1 MSDFSTRRRMALAGI
16 VLTIALLVPGLL
28 LPVITVTGVLQRAGL
43 AELAPKLLNE
53 GISEQSVAAMKP
65 LINPAILPLLE
76 MSPGGL
82 RAALVKQLGDRVSSE
97 LANGQDIEVYQQTRS
112 ILGSV
117 QYLYEVNS
125 NTAATLILL
134 FSVIVPFGKALL
146 VMLAIALRGQTARR
160 RVLHFVEMI
169 AKWSMADVF
178 AVALFITYLAAQAT
192 QAAPAATTAS
202 IVAFTASF
210 GPGFYWFAA
219 YCVVSLATQ
228 QITTRVLMRDTSN
241 VQLSTPN

>member
-1 MSDFSTRRRMALAGI
+1 MPVSANSRLLALLGLAMSIG
-16 VLTIALLVPGLL
+16 LLVPGLIQ
-28 LPVITVTGVLQRAGL
+28 PVITVRGVLQPAGM
-43 AELAPKLLNE
+43 ADLAPRILND
-53 GISEQSVAAMKP
+53 GISDQAMAAMKP

-82 RAALVKQLGDRVSSE
+82 RAALVKRLGDQLSSE
-97 LANGQDIEVYQQTRS
+97 LRNGKEIEVYQQTRS

-117 QYLYEVNS
+117 RHLYKVGAM
-125 NTAATLILL
+125 TAATLILL

-146 VMLAIALRGQTARR
+146 VSWAVLQRDDLRR
-160 RVLHFVEMI
+160 RGTLHFVEMI

-192 QAAPAATTAS
+192 QATPGSTAASA
-202 IVAFTASF
+202 VAFTASF
-210 GPGFYWFAA
+210 GTGFYWFAA

-228 QITTRVLMRDTSN
+228 QVTFRYLMAER
-241 VQLSTPN
+241 